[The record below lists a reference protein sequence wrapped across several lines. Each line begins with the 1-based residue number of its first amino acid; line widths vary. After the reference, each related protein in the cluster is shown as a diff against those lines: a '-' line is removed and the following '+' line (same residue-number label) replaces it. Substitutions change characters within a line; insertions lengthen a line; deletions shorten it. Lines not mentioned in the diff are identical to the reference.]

1 MSFLTPIFDKF
12 NPSVYGFRPTET
24 KTLYGPAGEI
34 VTLTLPTEQQRYNQL
49 IAQGYT
55 ETQPVTSAIR
65 TRDNNDTGATTAPS
79 VVGTQTESAFGFGT
93 FGQGVDWTDSEQAI
107 KFIDGEYTPIDP
119 KTREAVVGAGMII
132 GGPLALL
139 TGAATTYDA
148 LEDISSLRAS
158 VIIAKAY
165 GNTAAEQ
172 HAQAKLEDY
181 LAQAPAVATGV
192 VGDWLAKG
200 TGKAGNLFKSL
211 GINLSGDPED
221 WDNQQE
227 ELQKLRDDS
236 KKKKPV
242 APEVGKTADQKVPTS
257 TSTQPTMTTAPRRSS
272 DNSRDP
278 GPSGAEV
285 ARQATAAAASR
296 VARDEGV
303 SAPTSGGA
311 RSVSDPNADTRGT
324 GNRETYASKVQRG
337 GGFNKGGLASRP
349 KKKKK

>member
-1 MSFLTPIFDKF
+1 
-12 NPSVYGFRPTET
+12 
-24 KTLYGPAGEI
+24 
-34 VTLTLPTEQQRYNQL
+34 
-49 IAQGYT
+49 
-55 ETQPVTSAIR
+55 
-65 TRDNNDTGATTAPS
+65 
-79 VVGTQTESAFGFGT
+79 
-93 FGQGVDWTDSEQAI
+93 
-107 KFIDGEYTPIDP
+107 
-119 KTREAVVGAGMII
+119 MII

-236 KKKKPV
+236 KKKKPDTP
-242 APEVGKTADQKVPTS
+242 AASKAKKAATPSSYD
-257 TSTQPTMTTAPRRSS
+257 TTTKEQIQQRQSDRSERSS
-272 DNSRDP
+272 QITAGQKIAGQNLSGKSNQYKTEAVKQATKGTTKEERK
-278 GPSGAEV
+278 GGAELD
-285 ARQATAAAASR
+285 ASM
-296 VARDEGV
+296 GI
-303 SAPTSGGA
+303 SGL
-311 RSVSDPNADTRGT
+311 
-324 GNRETYASKVQRG
+324 
-337 GGFNKGGLASRP
+337 NKGGLM
-349 KKKKK
+349 KKKRKK